1 MHGERIEPGAPSEMP
16 ELLVRAARGALWSWG
31 GQILKHVGQIG
42 IVMVLARWLTPAD
55 FGRVAMIGVVTGFL
69 SLFGELGIGPAL
81 IQKRE
86 LQKAHLAAAFWGSL
100 AAGLAVMLLL
110 MVSAP
115 AVGAIYADAGLVPLT
130 VALAVNFPVVA
141 LATVPLQLLQRELHL
156 DRLALVELLS
166 LAGGGVLAV
175 SLALSGA
182 GAWSL
187 VGQTLATSGTT
198 VLAAWTLAPVR
209 VKDTRGS
216 SVRAVCEALGEL
228 LRFGRPLVGSN
239 VLTYITRNADTALI
253 GRFLGAHALGY
264 YALAY
269 RLLLFPLQNI
279 SWALGRALFPALAR
293 VSDPEHVRRGYRRVV
308 EAIALA
314 AFPMMIGMAIVAPEL
329 IRLLYGP
336 QWEPAVF
343 PARLFCVLG
352 ALQAI
357 GTTIGPL
364 CLSQGR
370 PDVLFRWNLLF
381 APAVVGGIV
390 LGVRWGLEGVALAYA
405 SVSGVAW
412 YFSHALVNR
421 VIALPMSLFLRAL
434 APAAASTCVM
444 ASGVILLRVLVIR
457 PWVSNAF
464 VALALQAA
472 LGVLLYALMLR
483 GLRPSALGDARALI
497 RTIGFG
503 RRAEDPHRSLS
514 AIA

>member
-1 MHGERIEPGAPSEMP
+1 VHREGITSGAPSETSA
-16 ELLVRAARGALWSWG
+16 LLVRAARGALWSWS
-31 GQILKHVGQIG
+31 GQVLKQVGQVG
-42 IVMVLARWLTPAD
+42 IVMILARWLTPAD

-86 LQKAHLAAAFWGSL
+86 LRQVHLVAAFWGSL
-100 AAGLAVMLLL
+100 AMGLVVMSLL
-110 MVSAP
+110 MVGAP
-115 AVGAIYADAGLVPLT
+115 MVGAMYADAMLAPLT
-130 VALAVNFPVVA
+130 VALAVNFPLVA
-141 LATVPLQLLQRELHL
+141 LATVPLQLLQRELRL

-166 LAGGGVLAV
+166 LAVGGALAV
-175 SLALSGA
+175 SLALGGA

-198 VLAAWTLAPVR
+198 AVAAWRLASARLKDAAGSPTHAVR
-209 VKDTRGS
+209 
-216 SVRAVCEALGEL
+216 EALGEL

-253 GRFLGAHALGY
+253 GRFLGAQALGY

-293 VSDPEHVRRGYRRVV
+293 VSDPEHVRRGYQCVV
-308 EAIALA
+308 EGIALV

-343 PARLFCVLG
+343 PARLFCGLG

-370 PDVLFRWNLLF
+370 PDILLRWNLLF
-381 APAVVGGIV
+381 APAVVGSIAV
-390 LGVRWGLEGVALAYA
+390 GVRWGLEGVALAYT

-412 YFSHALVNR
+412 YFSHALANR

-434 APAAASTCVM
+434 VPAAASTFIM
-444 ASGVILLRVLVIR
+444 ALGVILVRVLVIR
-457 PWVSNAF
+457 PWVSNAL
-464 VALALQAA
+464 VALVLQAGIGA
-472 LGVLLYALMLR
+472 SLYALMLR
-483 GLRPSALGDARALI
+483 RLRPNAFSDLRAVM
-497 RTIGFG
+497 RAVGFG
-503 RRAEDPHRSLS
+503 RFAGDPDRSAS
-514 AIA
+514 APA

>member
-1 MHGERIEPGAPSEMP
+1 MHRERVTSGAPSETSA
-16 ELLVRAARGALWSWG
+16 LLVQAARGALWSWS
-31 GQILKHVGQIG
+31 GQVLKQVGQIG

-100 AAGLAVMLLL
+100 VAGLVLMLLL

-130 VALAVNFPVVA
+130 VALAVNFPLVA
-141 LATVPLQLLQRELHL
+141 LATVPVQLLQRELRL

-166 LAGGGVLAV
+166 LVGGGVLAV
-175 SLALSGA
+175 SLALYGA

-198 VLAAWTLAPVR
+198 VLVAWTLAPAR
-209 VKDTRGS
+209 LKDTRGS

-279 SWALGRALFPALAR
+279 SWALGRTLFPALAR

-308 EAIALA
+308 EAIALV

-336 QWEPAVF
+336 QWEPAML

-381 APAVVGGIV
+381 APAVVGSIV
-390 LGVRWGLEGVALAYA
+390 LGVRWGLGGVALAYA

-412 YFSHALVNR
+412 YFSHALANR
-421 VIALPMSLFLRAL
+421 VIALPMSLFFRAL
-434 APAAASTCVM
+434 APAAASTAVM
-444 ASGVILLRVLVIR
+444 ALGVILMRVLVIR
-457 PWVSNAF
+457 TWVSNAL
-464 VALALQAA
+464 VALVLQAA
-472 LGVLLYALMLR
+472 LGAILYALMLR
-483 GLRPSALGDARALI
+483 RLGPSALGDARTLI
-497 RTIGFG
+497 RAVGFG
-503 RRAEDPHRSLS
+503 RLAEDPNRSIS
-514 AIA
+514 ATA

>member
-1 MHGERIEPGAPSEMP
+1 MHRERVTSGAPSETSA
-16 ELLVRAARGALWSWG
+16 LLVQAARGALWSWS
-31 GQILKHVGQIG
+31 GQVLKQVGQIG

-100 AAGLAVMLLL
+100 VAGLVLMLLL

-130 VALAVNFPVVA
+130 VALAVNFPLVA
-141 LATVPLQLLQRELHL
+141 LATVPVQLLQRELRL

-166 LAGGGVLAV
+166 LVGGGVLAV
-175 SLALSGA
+175 SLALYGA

-198 VLAAWTLAPVR
+198 VLVAWTLAPAR
-209 VKDTRGS
+209 LKDTRGS

-308 EAIALA
+308 EAIALV

-336 QWEPAVF
+336 QWEPAML
-343 PARLFCVLG
+343 PARLFCILG

-381 APAVVGGIV
+381 APAVVGSIM
-390 LGVRWGLEGVALAYA
+390 LGVRWGLGGVALAYA

-412 YFSHALVNR
+412 YFSHALANR
-421 VIALPMSLFLRAL
+421 VIALPMSLFFRAL
-434 APAAASTCVM
+434 APAAASTAVM
-444 ASGVILLRVLVIR
+444 ALGVILMRALVIR
-457 PWVSNAF
+457 TWVSNAL
-464 VALALQAA
+464 VALVLQAA
-472 LGVLLYALMLR
+472 LGAILYALMLR
-483 GLRPSALGDARALI
+483 RLGPSALGDARTLI
-497 RTIGFG
+497 RAVGFG
-503 RRAEDPHRSLS
+503 RLAEDPNRSIS
-514 AIA
+514 ATA